1 MGGVK
6 RIQYKCFS
14 FFARCCCSHVE
25 EGAYLIIVLCIF
37 RVWVYVSVCVVSEVG
52 ELMLSSVMFDP
63 FSGDSRIVLGDAV
76 LDFIDQNK
84 PFTIESVP
92 QADLERQD
100 CSVKEINYFRYKNHS
115 LIATVHLDAF
125 HHLPPILPM
134 EGDQPWPLRDETF
147 EHPAQDDPGDES
159 TEIAVQLSPEAF
171 TEKATHTEI
180 AVQPSPEAFTEKATR
195 VIQQSRGQSRERQV
209 CQQKALENR
218 GVGEPEVKCVSSP
231 PAPSEIQEPLS
242 TQVRAQTDAEL
253 SGREVENDE
262 LSVVAGAANNSH
274 NRAWPRWPFIDDEW
288 RACVTREREVDVI
301 RNGGRRTLFISTTQR
316 YSVPYYDI

>member
-1 MGGVK
+1 MLV
-6 RIQYKCFS
+6 F
-14 FFARCCCSHVE
+14 V
-25 EGAYLIIVLCIF
+25 
-37 RVWVYVSVCVVSEVG
+37 VVSEVG

-159 TEIAVQLSPEAF
+159 TEIAVQPSPEAF
-171 TEKATHTEI
+171 TEKATH
-180 AVQPSPEAFTEKATR
+180 

-209 CQQKALENR
+209 CQQQALESR
-218 GVGEPEVKCVSSP
+218 RVDEPEVKCVSSP
-231 PAPSEIQEPLS
+231 PPAPSERQEALS
-242 TQVRAQTDAEL
+242 TQVGAQTGAES

-262 LSVVAGAANNSH
+262 LSVVASAANNSH

-301 RNGGRRTLFISTTQR
+301 RNGGRRTLFISTTER
-316 YSVPYYDI
+316 YSVPYIL